1 MSQSRHSWSG
11 GGGVESGLREKGGH
25 FRCHSSDQ
33 LLGGGPRAPH
43 LHQPLHSA
51 SGHCAPRSLPL
62 QGGPGDSVSKG
73 LQSKCLPP
81 TGTWSGNEVPKVRGA
96 GLGWGDTGTASAAWV
111 PDVPKGNSYDSE
123 AVPGER
129 SYRSSC
135 LGSEHRGPGLK
146 LPERPRAAGN
156 PVRTQGKDTSDTE
169 TSKDQK
175 CRTKQ
180 PVRVHA
186 PHGKA
191 CAPEP
196 RASATIAPAAP
207 MAQLLPGPAFHRS
220 PRTPEARFFL
230 QPEESNCTANAVARL
245 PQASSSV

>member
-1 MSQSRHSWSG
+1 M
-11 GGGVESGLREKGGH
+11 
-25 FRCHSSDQ
+25 
-33 LLGGGPRAPH
+33 
-43 LHQPLHSA
+43 
-51 SGHCAPRSLPL
+51 
-62 QGGPGDSVSKG
+62 
-73 LQSKCLPP
+73 
-81 TGTWSGNEVPKVRGA
+81 PKVRGA